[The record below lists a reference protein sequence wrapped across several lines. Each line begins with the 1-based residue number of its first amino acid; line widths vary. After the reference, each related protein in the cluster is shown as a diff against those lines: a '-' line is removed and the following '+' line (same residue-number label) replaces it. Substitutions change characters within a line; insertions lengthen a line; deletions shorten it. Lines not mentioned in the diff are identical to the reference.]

1 MVKKCSGD
9 NLSNSTF
16 EIAVNRLFPYNP
28 EFSLL
33 VFTQS
38 WKLTFQSIS
47 VQLCLK
53 WYPSMVEGIDKSM
66 VHPENAALLS
76 TKKKLATK
84 PQKDKQKPKCILLSE
99 RSQSE
104 KYYVTLTGWLL

>member
-1 MVKKCSGD
+1 
-9 NLSNSTF
+9 
-16 EIAVNRLFPYNP
+16 
-28 EFSLL
+28 
-33 VFTQS
+33 
-38 WKLTFQSIS
+38 
-47 VQLCLK
+47 
-53 WYPSMVEGIDKSM
+53 MVEGIDKSM

-104 KYYVTLTGWLL
+104 KYYVTLTG